1 MTNSAKSA
9 IIKNEQ
15 FIQLKGAINLN
26 QRIKDIADEATR
38 LFLQQGYAKTQISH
52 IAKAVGVSVGTIYLD
67 FAGKKEIMHF
77 ILKCTIDP
85 AFLEREFERPITDDL
100 FTGLEDEIIALIEK
114 SGNDFAEHLQN
125 GVNDYDFETLISDA
139 FDMLAQYAVGC
150 LFIEKNQFDF
160 KNLAQHYMAYRRKF
174 LDTMMGYLRIFIEQ
188 GTVRPL
194 EHLELSTTLMIE
206 ILSWWAM
213 DVRYTSFETK
223 DVPLDLAKQIC
234 MDNIVAA
241 YKR

>member
-1 MTNSAKSA
+1 M
-9 IIKNEQ
+9 
-15 FIQLKGAINLN
+15 N
-26 QRIKDIADEATR
+26 QRIKDIADAATR

-67 FAGKKEIMHF
+67 FTGKKEILHF

-85 AFLEREFERPITDDL
+85 AFVERELERPITDDL
-100 FTGLEDEIIALIEK
+100 FAGLDSEIIALFQK
-114 SGNDFAEHLQN
+114 SGEEFASHLQN
-125 GVNDYDFETLISDA
+125 GMADYDLEDLISDA
-139 FDMLAQYAVGC
+139 FDMLSRYAVGC
-150 LFIEKNQFDF
+150 LFFEKNQFEF
-160 KNLAQHYMAYRRKF
+160 QNLAQHYIAYRKQF
-174 LDTMMGYLRIFIEQ
+174 LETMTRYIRTLIEK

-194 EHLELSTTLMIE
+194 EHLELSTTLIIE

-213 DVRYTSFETK
+213 DIRYTAFETQ
-223 DVPLDLAKQIC
+223 DISMELAKQIC